1 VSINLRN
8 SNLNKRRAIN
18 GGYAGQ
24 SNQQQVDQAVI
35 SNAGN
40 PYQKNPGGG
49 GASLNNMSAQMA
61 GSAGQGMQRALNPGG
76 LQSWNGRGQN
86 SGWTS
91 GGYNGGLNHG
101 NGISPHGNR
110 GNRIEVLG
118 AGSVR
123 KGGDL
128 APQTPPSNGPNPNQQ
143 YGSDPQNP
151 GAGSYG
157 GSTAD
162 AMEDAIQKALEQWLA
177 GANEQE
183 IMDRYQRDTRQGI
196 VDSRARMGALGMS
209 GSGASASL
217 QSGIQQRGAD
227 MAQRAISDENA
238 RLAGQAMNAVGMGI
252 GLDDMSVRRALLEQ
266 LYGPDAGGNQIA
278 SPQKT
283 GGNGNGG
290 YNGGGVNVPGAPDN
304 DQAFGSDYYDPN
316 SGGGFINNAYLRY
329 IGNNELLGGSF
340 GLPTE
345 ASQYDLAGQVR
356 QDGGQVGVLDAEQ
369 QYSGAPAQTVTSAS
383 DIPGWPGQVKKI
395 DMVGNYT
402 LYEGSDGNRY
412 LIRGSH

>member
-1 VSINLRN
+1 MSINLRN

-49 GASLNNMSAQMA
+49 GGASLNNMSAQMA
-61 GSAGQGMQRALNPGG
+61 GSAGQGMQQTLNPGG

-101 NGISPHGNR
+101 NGISPHGPSGKNFGYDPTR
-110 GNRIEVLG
+110 R
-118 AGSVR
+118 
-123 KGGDL
+123 
-128 APQTPPSNGPNPNQQ
+128 TWPSNGPNPNQQ

-151 GAGSYG
+151 GAESYE

-162 AMEDAIQKALEQWLA
+162 AMEDAVQKALEQWLA

-278 SPQKT
+278 SLQKT
-283 GGNGNGG
+283 GGGNTSGNGG
-290 YNGGGVNVPGAPDN
+290 DDASAVHAPDWGNSPLGAASDLIDRNLGWTGLVPEGNFLNDWLVKHPMNWGSAVAENLMGGGGTPG
-304 DQAFGSDYYDPN
+304 Y
-316 SGGGFINNAYLRY
+316 GG
-329 IGNNELLGGSF
+329 GGSF
-340 GLPTE
+340 NNVNNMSEIPPDAVMMELDEAAAAMGLPGLPFGTKV
-345 ASQYDLAGQVR
+345 YKTPDGQIWVY
-356 QDGGQVGVLDAEQ
+356 QG
-369 QYSGAPAQTVTSAS
+369 
-383 DIPGWPGQVKKI
+383 
-395 DMVGNYT
+395 M
-402 LYEGSDGNRY
+402 
-412 LIRGSH
+412 